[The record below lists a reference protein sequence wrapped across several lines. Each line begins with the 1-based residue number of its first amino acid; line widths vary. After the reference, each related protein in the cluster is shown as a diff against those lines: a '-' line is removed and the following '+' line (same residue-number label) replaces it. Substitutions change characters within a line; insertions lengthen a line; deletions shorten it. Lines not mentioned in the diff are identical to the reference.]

1 MKSERILRNL
11 NDIEDKYIL
20 EAAPIACGKAL
31 SRKGIVALIFAAAL
45 ALFLVSCGVVA
56 VIYGDS
62 IQSWFGFYWH
72 RITGQEMEVEQTA
85 TIDHLSQEIG
95 ASSTDGEITVSV
107 DSATVSEDV
116 FYLLIRVEGI
126 PFSPRKDYEFRER
139 NIEIS
144 PDPMAEA
151 GGMGSYGIRYLGI
164 DGDGSALFLMDHQCS
179 PYSGFEDGTEDY
191 EIILIL
197 TDLITRNRSKTKTI
211 AEGEWSF
218 QFTLDRSAVPESI
231 HLPDTVVPGIDL
243 NTGETVE
250 LVLTDIVLTNT
261 GIRFTH
267 LSNNGSIDL
276 HTSAHWI
283 SPLLV
288 NGKRIEDGTGSGVPI
303 AGTNQLSYSW
313 HWPIPV
319 DLDDIVSVWIGDT
332 EIVIP

>member
-1 MKSERILRNL
+1 MKSERILQNL
-11 NDIEDKYIL
+11 NDIDGKYIL
-20 EAAPIACGKAL
+20 EAAPMAVGMGS
-31 SRKGIVALIFAAAL
+31 SRKRIMALILAAAL

-56 VIYGDS
+56 YVYGNS

-85 TIDHLSQEIG
+85 IIDHLSQEIG
-95 ASSTDGEITVSV
+95 VSSTIGEVTVYV

-151 GGMGSYGIRYLGI
+151 GGMGSFGVRFLGI
-164 DGDGSALFLMDHQCS
+164 DGDGSALFLIDHQCS

-191 EIILIL
+191 EISLVFS
-197 TDLITRNRSKTKTI
+197 DLIIRNRSKTKMI

-243 NTGETVE
+243 NTGETID
-250 LVLTDIVLTNT
+250 LLLTDIVLTNT
-261 GIRFTH
+261 GIRFTY
-267 LSNNGSIDL
+267 LSNNGSIEIQRNL
-276 HTSAHWI
+276 HWI
-283 SPLLV
+283 TPMLED
-288 NGKRIEDGTGSGVPI
+288 GDRIEDGTGSGVPI
-303 AGTNQLSYSW
+303 VGTNLLSYSW

-319 DLDDIVSVWIGDT
+319 DLEDIVSVWIGDT